1 MIIANPK
8 YDVVFTYLFE
18 DEKAARLVLSA
29 LLGREVL
36 ELHLRPTE
44 RRPGSSRSGFVP
56 ILVLRMEFTAKV
68 QMEDGSHNQVLIEI
82 LKAQS
87 PRDVQRYRR
96 FACAEVAAPRI
107 LHLDAEGKRWELP
120 VVTVYFLLEGLDNVD
135 GPVLKVRTIPD
146 IHRGDAGS
154 RHFNGLDVATGSD
167 LWSADPFMATLTH
180 GTIVVQCNRLK
191 DRRRTEL
198 ERLLEVFDASLASRM
213 QPHEVDILEEAF
225 PERYR
230 EVLFRLMRAGAE
242 RAIREKMDLDDDLLS
257 TFRDMGRE
265 RADLLQAIDERDLMI
280 EAENRLIADRDR
292 RMATD

>member
-44 RRPGSSRSGFVP
+44 RRPGASRSDFVP

-68 QMEDGSHNQVLIEI
+68 QMEDGSRNQVLIEI
-82 LKAQS
+82 LKVRS
-87 PRDVQRYRR
+87 PRDLQRYRR
-96 FACAEVAAPRI
+96 FASAEVAGPRI
-107 LHLDAEGKRWELP
+107 LDLDAEGKRRELP

-135 GPVLKVRTIPD
+135 GPVLNVRSVPD
-146 IHRGDAGS
+146 LHGGDAGS
-154 RHFNGLDVATGSD
+154 RRLDCLDVATGSEV
-167 LWSADPFMATLTH
+167 WTADPFMASLTH
-180 GTIVVQCNRLK
+180 GSIIVQCNRLK

-198 ERLLEVFDASLASRM
+198 ERLLEVFDPSLAFRS
-213 QPHEVDILEEAF
+213 QPHEVDIPEEPF
-225 PERYR
+225 PERHR
-230 EVLFRLMRAGAE
+230 EVLYRLMRAGAE

-257 TFRDMGRE
+257 VFRDMGRE
-265 RADLLQAIDERDLMI
+265 RADLLQAIEETNLVI
-280 EAENRLIADRDR
+280 EARNRQIADRER
-292 RMATD
+292 RLASG